1 MPSSRRPLVNL
12 RPAAGF
18 VAALAALGLSPE
30 VMVRGSQCF
39 IPTADGRMRAFPGL
53 TIQATVQGGTL
64 MMPVS
69 DGYGSLGS
77 VGSPGSGSLAASI
90 ADSLWY
96 AGSGPLRFNG
106 AAIGA
111 LSASS
116 TLSFLLR
123 AGATYGTTAFQA
135 GRVAPTA
142 AALTARDN
150 VGGKIN
156 GSLSMRFTRINS
168 TTGGESDASDP
179 TLPVTVIDGK
189 VIASFNGISLDANG
203 QDKWGPFSSRLGFQ
217 TKGPHYGLAKTPE
230 IADSSLATLF
240 GIPRAVELDFTDAE
254 LDYDRIAP
262 IDNDPPPA
270 CTHVAALENIIIA
283 FGVFGGTGVI
293 SSKPN
298 FLEAFPIDNLS
309 FLPERP
315 IAVYPRPAQ
324 GFILVAC
331 RNSLYAVVYTGA
343 TPPYALQ
350 SILPET
356 GVAAYHNI
364 CFAEN
369 SIYFFTE
376 RRGIGRV
383 LNAGEPDYEF
393 AADVAEYTAGWN
405 PANVVVGYDV
415 PTQHVVYCHGSEIL
429 PFNKQTKKWGTPI
442 PLSAMRSGGA
452 SAPVS
457 GTIKSCVTHQGKLNL
472 AVDTGSIF
480 ALYRY
485 GEGGGSRAIYQ
496 SPWIPAERV
505 SETLVRIRPAIEG
518 AFNRA
523 STWKIFTNGDS
534 STAVETFNLGIQT
547 GGSRLRHLEA
557 FKPGDAK
564 NCESFML
571 QVTIDSDDG
580 SEGILN
586 TLVESVPSN
595 VTL

>member
-1 MPSSRRPLVNL
+1 MPPRRPLVNL
-12 RPAAGF
+12 SPVSGF

-30 VMVRGSQCF
+30 LMARGSQCF
-39 IPTADGRMRAFPGL
+39 LATSDGRMRAWPGL
-53 TIQATVQGGTL
+53 TIQASAQGGTV

-123 AGATYGTTAFQA
+123 SGATYGTTPYQA

-142 AALTARDN
+142 PALTKRDN

-156 GSLSMRFTRINS
+156 GSVAIRATRINS

-179 TLPVTVIDGK
+179 TLPVTIIDGK
-189 VIASFNGISLDANG
+189 LLISFNGISLDANG
-203 QDKWGPFSSRLGFQ
+203 QDKWGLYGTRVGFQ
-217 TKGPHYGLAKTPE
+217 SKGPFYGLAKYPE
-230 IADSSLATLF
+230 VADASLATLF
-240 GIPRAVELDFTDAE
+240 GVLRAVEVDFTDAE
-254 LDYDRIAP
+254 LDYERIAP
-262 IDNDPPPA
+262 IDNDPPPS
-270 CTHVAALENIIIA
+270 CTHVAALENIILA

-298 FLEAFPIDNLS
+298 FLEAFPIDHLS

-315 IAVYPRPAQ
+315 VAVYPRPTQ

-331 RNSLYAVVYTGA
+331 RGSVYAVVYTGA

-350 SILPET
+350 SVWPET

-369 SIYFFTE
+369 TIYAFTE
-376 RRGIGRV
+376 RRGICRSQG
-383 LNAGEPDYEF
+383 AGEPDYSF
-393 AADVAEYTAGWN
+393 AAEVAEYTSAWV

-415 PTQHVVYCHGSEIL
+415 PTQQVVYCHGAEML
-429 PFNKQTKKWGTPI
+429 PFNKQTGRWGAPLK
-442 PLSAMRSGGA
+442 LSALRSGGA
-452 SAPVS
+452 AAPVS
-457 GTIKSCVTHQGKLNL
+457 GTIKSAVTHQGKLL
-472 AVDTGSIF
+472 QSVDTGAIH
-480 ALYRY
+480 ALYRF
-485 GEGGGSRAIYQ
+485 GEGGGSQAIYQ
-496 SPWIPAERV
+496 SPWIPAQHV
-505 SETLVRIRPAIEG
+505 SETITRIRCAIDG
-518 AFNRA
+518 SFGRA
-523 STWKIFTNGDS
+523 STLRIFRNGD
-534 STAVETFNLGIQT
+534 AAAIETFNIAAQV
-547 GGSRLRHLEA
+547 GGNRMRYLEA
-557 FKPGDAK
+557 LKPGDAK
-564 NCESFML
+564 NCESYML
-571 QVTIDSDDG
+571 QLTIDSDDG
-580 SEGILN
+580 SESLLSA
-586 TLVESVPSN
+586 LVEGVGSN
-595 VTL
+595 VSL